1 MFRRVSASLIF
12 SYDNE
17 KYYALNTIV
26 VVTAKREDI
35 NLKYLLGLLNS
46 KLINYI
52 YTKKFKSTKTVF
64 SEIQARSVGELPI
77 VMPDTELQKPIID
90 LVDKILATKKP
101 DASVDTSELEH
112 KIDKL
117 VYKLY
122 GLTEDEIAI
131 VEGK

>member
-1 MFRRVSASLIF
+1 M
-12 SYDNE
+12 
-17 KYYALNTIV
+17 

-77 VMPDTELQKPIID
+77 VMPVTELQKPIID
-90 LVDKILATKKP
+90 LVDKILVTKKP

-131 VEGK
+131 VEEK

>member
-1 MFRRVSASLIF
+1 MFRLVLHSTAFDPASSNILRGCMGGGE
-12 SYDNE
+12 SQRME
-17 KYYALNTIV
+17 G
-26 VVTAKREDI
+26 KRPG
-35 NLKYLLGLLNS
+35 K
-46 KLINYI
+46 
-52 YTKKFKSTKTVF
+52 TKTVF

-77 VMPDTELQKPIID
+77 VMPVTELQKPIID
-90 LVDKILATKKP
+90 LVDKILVTKKP

-122 GLTEDEIAI
+122 GLTEEEIAI